1 MLIHPSVCPCEESR
15 HRRGLSWLSTLSRN
29 SVLDLAVDSTHL
41 LVEGL
46 LSVTEQ
52 FLETL
57 LNTSLGG
64 NLVATLRN
72 NLRVVGRTTTVPGEE
87 LLYESVLNW
96 M

>member
-1 MLIHPSVCPCEESR
+1 M
-15 HRRGLSWLSTLSRN
+15 
-29 SVLDLAVDSTHL
+29 
-41 LVEGL
+41 EGL
-46 LSVTEQ
+46 LGVPKQ

-87 LLYESVLNW
+87 LLDMSVRNCLRSTL
-96 M
+96 